1 MVLADGKILMNSR
14 HHGAEPELA
23 RVGWRGSTTAS
34 PKVLVGGL
42 GFGFTLRAALDV
54 APDLARV
61 MVNEPSKAVVEW
73 NRGPLASLNGHALDD
88 PRVTV
93 EVGDVQR
100 VLSKHRRG
108 FDVILLDIDNGPF
121 AVDIDDDQSLYSIG
135 GLVLGARLAQER
147 RPPGGGLRRHA
158 PGLQQAADRGRVHRL
173 GAVRRRWRLAGLHR
187 RRELTSFSSR
197 PSACAELVEALL
209 EVGDDFARHASGLS
223 MARSS
228 CGSSSPTRP

>member
-1 MVLADGKILMNSR
+1 MKPWKTLATDGKFSLRQREREYMVLHEGKILMSSR

-23 RVGWRGSTTAS
+23 RIGMAHVDAQS
-34 PKVLVGGL
+34 PKVLIGGL
-42 GFGFTLRAALDV
+42 GFGFTLRAALDA

-61 MVNEPSKAVVEW
+61 TVNEPSKAVVEW

-135 GLVLGARLAQER
+135 GLSSVRASLKSGGRLAVVSAGTHPGFNKRLIEVGFSSSSVEYV
-147 RPPGGGLRRHA
+147 GGG
-158 PGLQQAADRGRVHRL
+158 D
-173 GAVRRRWRLAGLHR
+173 
-187 RRELTSFSSR
+187 S
-197 PSACAELVEALL
+197 LVFI
-209 EVGDDFARHASGLS
+209 GDAK
-223 MARSS
+223 
-228 CGSSSPTRP
+228 